1 MLPGAL
7 RLAALAALLCS
18 TAGCTRAAPA
28 AIKASGID
36 YVSLG
41 SVATSF
47 GMKEGSSLV
56 GRTFTL
62 TDRAHRVAFEPD
74 GREVVDNGLRVFLGD
89 PTVERSGE
97 LYVSRIDFI
106 RRLTP
111 LLRPERCGPPPR
123 RPHVIAIDPGHGGSD
138 PGFQNLRLR
147 MNEKTYTLEVA
158 LRLRKLLAAQG
169 DQVVLT
175 RTDDRQ
181 LLPGKVAD
189 LQRRAAIANLAHA
202 DLFIS
207 IHFNAV
213 EHDTRTSGT
222 EIFTFTPEYQS
233 SADSWSTH
241 HGNSEA
247 FASPA
252 NGQDDWNVIFANQL
266 HRELMQRLHTVDRGE
281 KIQHYGVLRPLQC
294 PGVLI
299 ESAFLSN
306 DAEARRIA
314 SPEFQEQIA
323 EAMTAGINDYTAL
336 LDALRPR
343 APASAPAAAPAAQP
357 GHAPLSVPSRPKS

>member
-1 MLPGAL
+1 MLPGAF
-7 RLAALAALLCS
+7 RLAALAALTS
-18 TAGCTRAAPA
+18 AAVGCTRAVPPA
-28 AIKASGID
+28 IRVSGID
-36 YVSLG
+36 YVSLD
-41 SVATSF
+41 SVATAF
-47 GMKEGSSLV
+47 GMKEGSSLI
-56 GRTFTL
+56 GRTFSL
-62 TDRAHRVAFEPD
+62 SDRGHRLVFEAN
-74 GREVVDNGLRVFLGD
+74 GREVAANGLRIFLGD
-89 PTVERSGE
+89 QTLERSDE
-97 LYVSRIDFI
+97 LYVSRIDFE

-123 RPHVIAIDPGHGGSD
+123 HPRVIAIDPGHGGSD

-158 LRLRKLLAAQG
+158 LRLRKLLEAQG

-181 LLPGKVAD
+181 LLPGKLED

-222 EIFTFTPEYQS
+222 EIFTFTPEFQP
-233 SADSWSTH
+233 SADSWSSH
-241 HGNSEA
+241 HNNGES
-247 FASPA
+247 FRSPA
-252 NGQDDWNVIFANQL
+252 NGQDDWNVVFANAL
-266 HRELMQRLHTVDRGE
+266 HRELMQRLHTFDRGE
-281 KIQHYGVLRPLQC
+281 KIMHYAVLRPLQC

-306 DAEARRIA
+306 DAEARRVA
-314 SPEFQEQIA
+314 TPAFQQQIA
-323 EAMTAGINDYTAL
+323 EAMAAGIADYAAL
-336 LDALRPR
+336 LDGLRPR
-343 APASAPAAAPAAQP
+343 APAAAAQP
-357 GHAPLSVPSRPKS
+357 APLAAPTRP